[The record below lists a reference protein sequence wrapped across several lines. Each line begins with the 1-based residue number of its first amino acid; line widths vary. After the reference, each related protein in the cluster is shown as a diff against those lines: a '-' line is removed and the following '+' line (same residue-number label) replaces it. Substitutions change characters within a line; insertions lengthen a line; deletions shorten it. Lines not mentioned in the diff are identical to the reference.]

1 MKKIKKYFYI
11 VLILLTAYM
20 VLTIT
25 KNSYALFETEGVA
38 VVEESL
44 AKWVITVND
53 VKVTSTTKTF
63 VVNNFEYTTSEYVK
77 DDKLAPGG
85 SCYFDIII
93 DANDTDVSVK
103 YVIDFDFSI
112 IQNYDFIETEV
123 IDLTNG
129 DVIKT
134 DVNQYTGVLDIEEI
148 KKGQTKTLRVNLTWK
163 NDEEN
168 NEADSELG
176 LNENSKLTIPVN
188 VKLTQYTS
196 EEIVPYTE

>member
-1 MKKIKKYFYI
+1 MKKIKRYFYI
-11 VLILLTAYM
+11 ALILLTAYM
-20 VLTIT
+20 ALTVAQ
-25 KNSYALFETEGVA
+25 NSYALFETEGVA

-44 AKWVITVND
+44 AKWLITVND

-93 DANDTDVSVK
+93 DATDTDVSVK
-103 YVIDFDFSI
+103 YIIDFDFSI
-112 IQNYDFIETEV
+112 IENYDFIETEV
-123 IDLTNG
+123 IDLTDG

-168 NEADSELG
+168 NEQDSTLG
-176 LNENSKLTIPVN
+176 LNEDSKLTIPVN

-196 EEIVPYTE
+196 EEIVPYNE

>member
-1 MKKIKKYFYI
+1 MKKLKRYLYLII
-11 VLILLTAYM
+11 ILLTGYM
-20 VLTIT
+20 IFTVA
-25 KNSYALFETEGVA
+25 KNTYALFETEGVA
-38 VVEESL
+38 IVEESL

-53 VKVTSTTKTF
+53 VKVTATSKQF
-63 VVNNFEYTTSEYVK
+63 VVNNFEYTTSEYVR

-93 DANDTDVSVK
+93 DATNTDVSVK

-112 IQNYDFIETEV
+112 IQNYDFIQTEV

-134 DVNQYTGVLDIEEI
+134 GINQYTGVLDIEEI
-148 KKGQTKTLRVNLTWK
+148 KKGQTKTLRVNLTWN
-163 NDEEN
+163 NDEQN
-168 NEADSELG
+168 NENDSELG
-176 LNENSKLTIPVN
+176 LTEDASLTIPVN
-188 VKLTQYTS
+188 VNLTQYTS